1 MINLLPPEMKQSY
14 RYARRNRRLIFWSGA
29 FLVAIIGV
37 AVLTGSGL
45 AVMNRS
51 IDTHQTDIAA
61 IEGRLTSQDLAGT
74 KKEVTA
80 ISTNLNLMVGVL
92 SKQVLF
98 SELLTQLASIT
109 PPNVILT
116 NLSIS
121 QTVTAIDVT
130 ARATDYNAATQLQV
144 NLADPN
150 NQIFSSAD
158 IVDINCSSANAEGIA
173 ATYPCTVTIKALF
186 VSDNPFLFINT
197 GKAGQ

>member
-14 RYARRNRRLIFWSGA
+14 RYARRNRQLVFWSAA
-29 FLVAIIGV
+29 FLVAITGV
-37 AVLTGSGL
+37 AILTGSGL

-51 IDTHQTDIAA
+51 INTHKTDIAA
-61 IEGRLTSQDLAGT
+61 IETRLTSQNLSGT

-98 SELLTQLASIT
+98 SELLTQLANIT

-121 QTVTAIDVT
+121 QTVSAIDVT
-130 ARATDYNAATQLQV
+130 ARATDYNSAAQLQT

-150 NQIFSSAD
+150 NKIFSSAD
-158 IVDINCSSANAEGIA
+158 IVDINCSGATAEGNA

-197 GKAGQ
+197 NKVGQ